1 MLEALQAA
9 LSEKH
14 WRLSCRG
21 VFVSYAL
28 AECFGVDHCGL
39 LSLSNL
45 RCEFLFHLL
54 THTWGPCMGLAA
66 GFVFGKPKISVGE
79 KEKQKRCCELEAVGR
94 VAGCAGMTWLVFS
107 SPGS

>member
-1 MLEALQAA
+1 
-9 LSEKH
+9 
-14 WRLSCRG
+14 
-21 VFVSYAL
+21 
-28 AECFGVDHCGL
+28 
-39 LSLSNL
+39 
-45 RCEFLFHLL
+45 
-54 THTWGPCMGLAA
+54 MGLAT